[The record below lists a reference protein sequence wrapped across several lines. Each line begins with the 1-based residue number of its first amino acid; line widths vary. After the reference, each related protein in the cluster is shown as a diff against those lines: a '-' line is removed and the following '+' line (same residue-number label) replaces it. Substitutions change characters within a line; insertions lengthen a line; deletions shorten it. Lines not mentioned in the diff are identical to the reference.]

1 MYCRNSM
8 PQAAKGALPSP
19 SLGPTLSISASST
32 KALNCLS
39 VLYSH
44 LFCASINK
52 MCLKVSEKHKRA
64 HEGVMLGVKLDIFK
78 CVDVDE

>member
-1 MYCRNSM
+1 M
-8 PQAAKGALPSP
+8 
-19 SLGPTLSISASST
+19 
-32 KALNCLS
+32 
-39 VLYSH
+39 LYTD